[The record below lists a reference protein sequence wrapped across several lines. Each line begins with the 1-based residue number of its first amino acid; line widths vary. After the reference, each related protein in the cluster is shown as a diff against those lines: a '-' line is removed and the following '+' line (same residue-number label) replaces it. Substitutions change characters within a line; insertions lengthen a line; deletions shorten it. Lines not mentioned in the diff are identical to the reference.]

1 VRFTWYNSTSG
12 QEQAIPY
19 WREAV
24 YDGANATFWVKV
36 SEIPASQLQLQSTFT
51 MGKAR
56 AHLHS
61 QSRKS
66 GKRHRARTEESNKKY
81 GSVGKLNL

>member
-36 SEIPASQLQLQSTFT
+36 PEIPASPTSATIYVYY
-51 MGKAR
+51 GKSPR
-56 AHLHS
+56 PSSLTK
-61 QSRKS
+61 QKIREK
-66 GKRHRARTEESNKKY
+66 T
-81 GSVGKLNL
+81 